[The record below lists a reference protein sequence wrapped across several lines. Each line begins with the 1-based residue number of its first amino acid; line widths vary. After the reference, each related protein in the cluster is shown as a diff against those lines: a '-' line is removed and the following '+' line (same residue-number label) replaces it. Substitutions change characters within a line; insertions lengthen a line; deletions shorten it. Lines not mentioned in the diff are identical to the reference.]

1 MSSGTEAATMS
12 KQFGNARQTVVQ
24 KLREKGMDNVADL
37 LQTTTAAKIANED
50 FISGLRASFPE
61 AESLLIAIHEK
72 AKQYQKKGIESYNP
86 YEFFEDMPNGGKKFQ
101 PRWLAED
108 IMDDYEFV
116 WVRELEKL
124 YVYKND
130 YWKPQGI
137 RIVEEECNK
146 RLEDEHRATRARE
159 VKEIIKTETSISR
172 YDFTPPNYK
181 INFQNGVYNLE
192 TSELEE
198 HDKEDYFTQK
208 IPWSYDPN
216 AVNPAINDFLDQITH
231 TDEDKES
238 LIEAAG
244 YCMLPNI
251 PISKAFILVGEGSNG
266 KTQFLNILKEMIG
279 KENYKEEDLQQLE
292 DTRFGTQSL
301 YQKLALFS
309 DDLPSKALQ
318 SANTFKSLVGGGEV
332 RAEYKG
338 GAHFQF
344 ENYATPVFACN
355 DIPHSQD
362 DSDGFYR
369 RWMIVNFP
377 YKFKNNPAESNP
389 YEKEKKPENELER
402 EILDEDEIKGFIND
416 AIVHLE
422 LVLNQGQFTHDM
434 DVEELRK
441 LWNAYS
447 DPVNE
452 FIEKYV
458 EQGLTK
464 NEAENKAQGNST
476 LTSFDFDYIVKDDLH
491 KLIVD
496 YCEARNTRPPTKQKL
511 TKRLQGKTFF
521 FSATRSVV
529 PSDDNEQVQI
539 YRGLKFSD
547 DFWGELKSLQGLQ
560 GYRSIPRVRVCE
572 NYIDEVSSRYATP
585 ASFSENSDDSGKDLI
600 AKVESEF
607 SDLKEKQGDS
617 VDYQDL
623 IDLCEAKH
631 DLSEDDV
638 IEVIDHKKHEGM
650 WYSPKPGRVDE
661 I

>member
-1 MSSGTEAATMS
+1 MSEAATHS
-12 KQFGNARQTVVQ
+12 KRFGEARQKVVGNLKQ
-24 KLREKGMDNVADL
+24 KGLEAVASTL
-37 LQTTTAAKIANED
+37 ETTTAQRIANED
-50 FISGLRASFPE
+50 FIAGLRTSFPK
-61 AESLLIAIHEK
+61 AESELIAIHET
-72 AKQYQKKGIESYNP
+72 AKEYQKKGVESYNP

-101 PRWLAED
+101 PRWLAKD
-108 IMDDYEFV
+108 IMDDYRFL

-172 YDFTPPNYK
+172 YDFTPPDYK

-192 TSELEE
+192 KGELEE
-198 HDKEDYFTQK
+198 HTPEDYFTQK
-208 IPWSYDPN
+208 IPWNYDPD
-216 AVNPAINDFLDQITH
+216 AVSPAINDFLEDITH
-231 TDEDKES
+231 TEEDMET

-292 DTRFGTQSL
+292 ETRFGTQSL

-377 YKFKNNPAESNP
+377 YKFKNNPSEDNA
-389 YEKEKKPENELER
+389 YEKSKKPENELEK
-402 EILDEDEIKGFIND
+402 EILDEDEIKGFINE
-416 AIVHLE
+416 ALVHLE
-422 LVLNQGQFTHDM
+422 LVLDQGQFTHDM
-434 DVEELRK
+434 DVEDLRR

-458 EQGLTK
+458 EQGITK
-464 NEAENKAQGNST
+464 NEAERKSDNNET
-476 LTSFDFDYIVKDDLH
+476 LTSFDFDYILKDDLH
-491 KLIVD
+491 DLICK
-496 YCEARNTRPPTKQKL
+496 YCESRNTRPPTKQNL
-511 TKRLQGKTFF
+511 TKRLQQKNLYFTN
-521 FSATRSVV
+521 TRSVR
-529 PSDDNEQVQI
+529 PSEDNSQVQI
-539 YRGLKFSD
+539 YRGIRFSN
-547 DFWGELKSLQGLQ
+547 DFWAELKSLQGLQ
-560 GYRSIPRVRVCE
+560 GFRSIPRVRVCE

-585 ASFSENSDDSGKDLI
+585 ASFSDNEEENGKNLKG
-600 AKVESEF
+600 KVESVF
-607 SDLKEKQGDS
+607 SEISDGES
-617 VDYQDL
+617 VSYQDL
-623 IDLCEAKH
+623 IDACEDEH
-631 DLSEDDV
+631 GFSEDDV
-638 IEVIDHKKHEGM
+638 IEVIDHKKHEGE
-650 WYSPKPGRVDE
+650 WYSPKPNRVDE

>member
-1 MSSGTEAATMS
+1 MSNAATHS
-12 KQFGNARQTVVQ
+12 KQFGNSRQTVVQ
-24 KLREKGMDNVADL
+24 KLKENGHENVADIL
-37 LQTTTAAKIANED
+37 ETTTAQKIANED
-50 FISGLRASFPE
+50 FISGLRTSFPD

-72 AKQYQKKGIESYNP
+72 AKQYQQKGIESYNP
-86 YEFFEDMPNGGKKFQ
+86 YEYFEDMPSGSKKFQ

-116 WVRELEKL
+116 WVRQLEKL
-124 YVYKND
+124 YVYKNN
-130 YWKPQGI
+130 YWKPQGF
-137 RIVEEECNK
+137 RIIEEECNK
-146 RLEDEHRATRARE
+146 RLRDEHRATRTRE
-159 VKEIIKTETSISR
+159 VKEIIKTEVSISR
-172 YDFTPPNYK
+172 YDFKPPSTK
-181 INFQNGVYNLE
+181 INFQNGVYDVENEALE
-192 TSELEE
+192 D
-198 HDKEDYFTQK
+198 HDKEFYFTQK
-208 IPWSYDPN
+208 IPWDYDPN
-216 AVNPAINDFLDQITH
+216 AVCPAINDFLDEITH
-231 TDEDKES
+231 TQEDKET

-266 KTQFLNILKEMIG
+266 KTQFLNILKEIIG

-292 DTRFGTQSL
+292 ESRFGTQTL

-309 DDLPSKALQ
+309 DDLPGKALQ

-377 YKFKNNPAESNP
+377 YKFKNNPSESNP

-422 LVLNQGQFTHDM
+422 MVLDQGQFTHDM
-434 DVEELRK
+434 DVEDLRK

-464 NEAENKAQGNST
+464 NEVERKASKEESLNSYE
-476 LTSFDFDYIVKDDLH
+476 FDYIIKDDLH
-491 KLIVD
+491 TIVTQ

-511 TKRLQGKTFF
+511 TSRLQQKNLYFTN
-521 FSATRSVV
+521 TRSRV
-529 PSDDNEQVQI
+529 PGDDDSRVNI
-539 YRGLKFSD
+539 YRGLKFTS
-547 DFWGELKSLQGLQ
+547 DFWSELKSVHGVQGF
-560 GYRSIPRVRVCE
+560 RSIPRVRVCE
-572 NYIDEVSSRYATP
+572 NFIDKVSSEYGTHGH
-585 ASFSENSDDSGKDLI
+585 FSNSSGEENNIIFKQ
-600 AKVESEF
+600 VESEF
-607 SDLKEKQGDS
+607 SNLQDGS
-617 VDYQDL
+617 NVDIENL
-623 IDLCEAKH
+623 IDTCE
-631 DLSEDDV
+631 DLEEDDV
-638 IEVIDHKKHEGM
+638 IEVIDQKKHQGE
-650 WYSPKPGRVDE
+650 WYSPKPGRIDT

>member
-1 MSSGTEAATMS
+1 MTEAATHS
-12 KQFGNARQTVVQ
+12 KKFGNTRQTVCQ
-24 KLREKGMDNVADL
+24 KLEEKGHANVADIL
-37 LQTTTAAKIANED
+37 ETTTAQKIANED
-50 FISGLRASFPE
+50 FISGLRTSFPE

-72 AKQYQKKGIESYNP
+72 AKEYQEKGIESYNP
-86 YEFFEDMPNGGKKFQ
+86 YEYFEDMPNGGKKFQ

-108 IMDDYEFV
+108 IMDDYEFL

-124 YVYKND
+124 YVYKNN

-146 RLEDEHRATRARE
+146 RLRDEHRATRSRE

-181 INFQNGVYNLE
+181 INFQNGVYNLQE
-192 TSELEE
+192 EELED
-198 HDKEDYFTQK
+198 HKKEDYFTQK
-208 IPWSYDPN
+208 IPWDYDPD
-216 AVNPAINDFLDQITH
+216 AVCPAIHDFLDEITH
-231 TDEDKES
+231 TEEDKET

-377 YKFKNNPAESNP
+377 YKFKNNPADNNE

-416 AIVHLE
+416 AVIHLE
-422 LVLNQGQFTHDM
+422 MVLDQGQFTHDL

-464 NEAENKAQGNST
+464 NEAERKASDNES
-476 LTSFDFDYIVKDDLH
+476 LTSYDFDYIVKDDLH
-491 KLIVD
+491 DLICK
-496 YCEARNTRPPTKQKL
+496 YCNARNTRPPTKQDL
-511 TKRLQGKTFF
+511 TQRLQQKQLFF
-521 FSATRSVV
+521 TNTRSVR
-529 PSDDNEQVQI
+529 PSDDGEQVQI
-539 YRGLKFSD
+539 YRGLTFSED
-547 DFWGELKSLQGLQ
+547 LWAELKSLQGLQ
-560 GYRSIPRVRVCE
+560 GFRSIPRVRVRE
-572 NYIDEVSSRYATP
+572 NYIDKVSSRYATP
-585 ASFSENSDDSGKDLI
+585 ASFSENSEESGKNLKT
-600 AKVESEF
+600 KVESVF
-607 SDLKEKQGDS
+607 SDFSNNDS
-617 VDYQDL
+617 ISIDDL
-623 IDLCEAKH
+623 IEVCKDDK

-638 IEVIDHKKHEGM
+638 VEVIDHKKHEGE
-650 WYSPKPGRVDE
+650 WYSPKPGRIDE